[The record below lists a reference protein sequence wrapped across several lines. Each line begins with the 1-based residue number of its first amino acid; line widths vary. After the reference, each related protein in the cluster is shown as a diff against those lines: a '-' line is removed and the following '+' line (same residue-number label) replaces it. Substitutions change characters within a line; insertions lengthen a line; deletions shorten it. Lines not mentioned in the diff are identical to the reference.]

1 MTTSK
6 YFLIILASLLSCGAA
21 SAREKSYARLNSTV
35 KLQLDWATDNYG
47 DIQWQQST
55 DDGATWTNINGATS
69 TEYSF
74 NISDNTLIR
83 AQVTGDPACPQIM
96 LEREVVPVSF
106 TTALV
111 QEGSYAVTLEVSNL
125 DLADAQ
131 VIEYGFCANYAD
143 MGRNYAL
150 MPRVKTG
157 ESLPAEP
164 ITIECTGL
172 LPNSRYSVRPYFVT
186 SDGSVIFGGGK
197 IANTLEGM
205 QWSTEDWTIEKT
217 EIQARFS
224 IEGASGSNV
233 KFLFG
238 PDRDHLTSYE
248 VQDLGNNQYASP
260 TISGL
265 QPGAEYIAV
274 AQATIDGEPHE
285 IIKTV
290 KTWSDYSD
298 VQADETV
305 TPVSHV
311 IEWDESKTLTSF
323 SPEGMQVEYP
333 RMIRVDDNTLLLTYH
348 GGASDHWKNSYLR
361 RSTDNGRTWSEP
373 ATIFDASKS
382 FLGSGYYRICNPE
395 MLKLQNGWILLSVVA
410 NANPETNSNC
420 KVLTCISRDG
430 GLTWSDPVVVGRGR
444 TWEPQMIQMPNGEIE
459 LLVSS
464 EAAWFETQ
472 PSNMYQEILSARST
486 DNGQTWT
493 QYKRA
498 AYLPNCR
505 DGMPVSVVMQGNKG
519 VMFVIESVGG
529 NCPASLVYRSLDG
542 EWSTED
548 WDRVEDQDR
557 WFTNHNNGCGAP
569 YMIQLTTGEFLIMAH
584 TGQTGSVW
592 QTCRPQI
599 VMADNTGH
607 NFKYKRLPLSGSDP
621 LPAGTGA
628 YYNSFFQF
636 DDDTVWLLITK
647 AEYDGSTRKNSA
659 IMRLEGKIV
668 EK

>member
-1 MTTSK
+1 M
-6 YFLIILASLLSCGAA
+6 
-21 SAREKSYARLNSTV
+21 
-35 KLQLDWATDNYG
+35 
-47 DIQWQQST
+47 
-55 DDGATWTNINGATS
+55 
-69 TEYSF
+69 
-74 NISDNTLIR
+74 
-83 AQVTGDPACPQIM
+83 
-96 LEREVVPVSF
+96 
-106 TTALV
+106 
-111 QEGSYAVTLEVSNL
+111 
-125 DLADAQ
+125 
-131 VIEYGFCANYAD
+131 
-143 MGRNYAL
+143 
-150 MPRVKTG
+150 
-157 ESLPAEP
+157 
-164 ITIECTGL
+164 
-172 LPNSRYSVRPYFVT
+172 
-186 SDGSVIFGGGK
+186 
-197 IANTLEGM
+197 
-205 QWSTEDWTIEKT
+205 
-217 EIQARFS
+217 
-224 IEGASGSNV
+224 

-238 PDRDHLTSYE
+238 TDRDHLTNYT
-248 VQDLGNNQYASP
+248 VNDLGDNMYASQII
-260 TISGL
+260 TDL
-265 QPGAEYIAV
+265 LPGTEYMVV
-274 AQATIDGEPHE
+274 AQATIEGEPHE
-285 IIKTV
+285 IVKTV
-290 KTWSDYSD
+290 KTWSDYSE

-305 TPVSHV
+305 NPVSHV
-311 IEWDESKTLTSF
+311 VEWDESKTLTSF

-333 RMIRVDDNTLLLTYH
+333 RMIRVDENTLLLTYH

-410 NANPETNSNC
+410 NANPETNYNC

-430 GLTWSDPVVVGRGR
+430 GLTWSDPIVVGRGR

-542 EWSTED
+542 EWNTED
-548 WDRVEDQDR
+548 WDRVDDEDR
-557 WFTNHNNGCGAP
+557 WFTNLNNGCGAP
-569 YMIQLTTGEFLIMAH
+569 HMIQLTTGEFLIMAH

-621 LPAGTGA
+621 LPSGTGA